1 MRKVPAPVVS
11 VGCFAA
17 RDVFTEAVLEKFE
30 LKYVR
35 STRVDELYVRAP
47 ATLGTRE
54 RTTLWLSM
62 SFNSDL
68 DSVPVRSSCRV
79 PWASEAVV
87 WRPVPTVTVEGLHG
101 VSMVMLLE
109 PDALRGANIDLMEC
123 VLR

>member
-17 RDVFTEAVLEKFE
+17 RDVFTEAVVEKFE

-47 ATLGTRE
+47 VTLGTRE

-62 SFNSDL
+62 SFNCDL
-68 DSVPVRSSCRV
+68 VSMPVRSSCRV
-79 PWASEAVV
+79 PLASEAVA
-87 WRPVPTVTVEGLHG
+87 WRPVPPVTGEDFHRVW
-101 VSMVMLLE
+101 MVMLARHSE
-109 PDALRGANIDLMEC
+109 RRCHIDLMEC
-123 VLR
+123 ILL